1 MIDMIGIIG
10 FGISG
15 MLVYLSLIKRGI
27 DPKKIV
33 IFDSDFMGGD
43 LATKYSSTD
52 SNTIW
57 EKTLNALKN
66 YETSDTI
73 FPTLDKNKPTS
84 LLYLPRILQKLIQ
97 PYLHNSEVHTQLVKL
112 VSYSSETKEW
122 SINNTFAVSTLFL
135 CLGGV
140 PKTLDIPGS
149 WIPLPIALD
158 KELLKRF
165 VIQNNTYVVFGL
177 SHSGTLVIRN
187 LAELNVKCIAIY
199 KTDTPFQYSKDGHY
213 SGIKQESEEIAKNIE
228 MGLYP
233 TIKLVHHTNITE
245 IARAIHSATAYVAC
259 IGFESSQIEIL
270 VDGQKMSSLNYSSE
284 TARID
289 SCPNCYGFGMAFP
302 GTTTVNNKVH
312 NDISLSA
319 FQDQIERI
327 LSNDSVLKECFQA

>member
-1 MIDMIGIIG
+1 MIGIIG

-15 MLVYLSLIKRGI
+15 MIVYLSLLKRGI
-27 DPKKIV
+27 DPKTIL

-57 EKTLNALKN
+57 EKTLDALKN
-66 YETSDTI
+66 YEKSLTI

-84 LLYLPRILQKLIQ
+84 LLYLPRILQNLTQ
-97 PYLHNSEVHTQLVKL
+97 SFLNTSEVHTQRVKL
-112 VSYSSETKEW
+112 VSYSSETKIW
-122 SINNTFAVSTLFL
+122 TIDNTFAVSTLFL
-135 CLGGV
+135 CIGGL

-149 WIPLPIALD
+149 WIPLSIALD

-165 VIQNNTYVVFGL
+165 VLQNNTYVVFGL

-187 LAELNVKCIAIY
+187 LAELNTKCVAIY

-213 SGIKQESEEIAKNIE
+213 SGIKQESEDIARNIE
-228 MGLYP
+228 NGLYP

-245 IARAIHSATAYVAC
+245 VARAIHSATAYVSC
-259 IGFESSQIEIL
+259 IGFEPSQIEIL
-270 VDGQKMSSLNYSSE
+270 VDGQKMSSLKYSSE

-319 FQDQIERI
+319 FNDQIERI